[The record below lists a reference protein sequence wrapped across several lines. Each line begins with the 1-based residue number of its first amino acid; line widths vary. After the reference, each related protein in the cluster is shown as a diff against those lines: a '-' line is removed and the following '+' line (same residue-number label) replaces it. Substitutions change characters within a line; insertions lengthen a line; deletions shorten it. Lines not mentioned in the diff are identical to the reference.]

1 MKYDALVYGPMF
13 CDLVFTGLP
22 GMPVLGEEHY
32 ADDLT
37 IAPGGSAIVAIG
49 LQRLGIHTGLIA
61 DLGTDPLSSLLWR
74 MLEEHSLD
82 RSLIRRLPHPLP
94 QVTVALSFPEDRA
107 FITRFRRAE
116 EPRDV
121 EKIFE
126 IHKAEHLHVGSF
138 LPVLE
143 NPHVFS
149 AAQQAGMTVSLDPG
163 WDEKALRDPV
173 LMAALKDLDFF
184 LPSRSELCFLARD
197 ENPDQAAR
205 AVLDLMDGGSVIMKD
220 GGRGASAYS
229 PSNPGGIHRQA
240 LEVDVVDTTG
250 AGDAFDAGFI
260 AALLEGRLPEVCLQH
275 GLICGSLAV
284 TARGGLGSLPD
295 REELQ
300 KWL

>member
-1 MKYDALVYGPMF
+1 MRYDALVYGPMF

-22 GMPVLGEEHY
+22 GMPALGEEHY

-37 IAPGGSAIVAIG
+37 IAPGGSAIVAVG
-49 LQRLGIHTGLIA
+49 LQRLGVRTGLIA
-61 DLGTDPLSSLLWR
+61 DLGTDPLSSLLWG
-74 MLEEHSLD
+74 MLEELSLD
-82 RSLIRRLPHPLP
+82 RSLIRRLPYPLP

-107 FITRFRRAE
+107 FITRFRRSE

-121 EKIFE
+121 EQILE
-126 IHKAEHLHVGSF
+126 VHKAAHLHVGSF

-143 NPHVFS
+143 NPRVCS

-173 LMAALKDLDFF
+173 LLAALRNLDFF
-184 LPSRSELCFLARD
+184 LPSRSELCFLAREED
-197 ENPDQAAR
+197 PDQAAR
-205 AVLDLMDGGSVIMKD
+205 AVLGLMEGGSVIMKD
-220 GGRGASAYS
+220 GARGATAYS
-229 PSNPGGIHRQA
+229 PSAPEGIHRPA

-260 AALLEGRLPEVCLQH
+260 AALLEEQPLEVCLQH
-275 GLICGSLAV
+275 GLICGSLAT
-284 TARGGLGSLPD
+284 TARGGPGSLPD
-295 REELQ
+295 KENLQ